1 MKIELIFKIFDT
13 YGRYIQPFWCIAR
26 LIPSLRTKIGHLGKH
41 FTKESEIMHVDT
53 QHCTTLVFTIHCMP
67 LMNIYTKWNKIV

>member
-1 MKIELIFKIFDT
+1 
-13 YGRYIQPFWCIAR
+13 
-26 LIPSLRTKIGHLGKH
+26 
-41 FTKESEIMHVDT
+41 MHVDT